1 MAWNWGIGIITFAF
15 GLGIGFAAAYALIP
29 RGQRIREL
37 EQELAAARA
46 VLEDYRG
53 QVSRHFQKT
62 AELFEDMTDRYRAV
76 YRHMAQSAQTLCEE
90 QPPAL
95 QLEIVDRGRLTTAA
109 AAAAAEAPR
118 PEARAPVS
126 ADADAG
132 IDLHTDIP
140 PADAVPARPRDDE
153 DDYLG
158 DAPQVPNLDDEER
171 GAARK

>member
-29 RGQRIREL
+29 RGRRLREL
-37 EQELAAARA
+37 EQELADARTT
-46 VLEDYRG
+46 LEDYRG

-76 YRHMAQSAQTLCEE
+76 YQHMAQSARTLCEE

-95 QLEIVDRGRLTTAA
+95 QLEIVDRGRLSTGSATG
-109 AAAAAEAPR
+109 APR
-118 PEARAPVS
+118 AVPHAPASDAAGTEIDPRA
-126 ADADAG
+126 
-132 IDLHTDIP
+132 DLP
-140 PADAVPARPRDDE
+140 PAAAVPARTRHDD

-158 DAPQVPNLDDEER
+158 DAPQVPALDEEER
-171 GAARK
+171 GAARP